1 MRRSL
6 DTLQSVFLI
15 GFVAIGL
22 TLGYWQF
29 FRQDDLLDRPT
40 NPRVAE
46 EAQRVV
52 RGRILDRNGVVLAE
66 DVRAPDGTKTR
77 RYRSPADATLV
88 GYHSDRFGNSGI
100 EERYDDYLSG
110 ARSADPLDGLR
121 RNLLHEE
128 ARGSDVTL
136 TIDSRIQQAAS
147 DVLGDWP
154 GAVVALDPQ
163 TGAVLAMASAPT
175 FDASTIDTA
184 WQQLLDDPNHPLVN
198 RAVSGLYTP
207 GSTFKLIT
215 ASAAI
220 DLGIVD
226 VDARYR
232 CTEPIS
238 IDNLTVD
245 CRNHSQLPVVNYRE
259 AFAWSCNRTFALSGL
274 ELGLDKLQLG
284 DGLKKPYPWEQVV
297 GRSADN
303 LEEYAGRFGFGRQIP
318 FDLPVATSQVKG
330 SGPWTAALLAQTAF
344 GQGQI
349 EATPMVMA
357 LAAATIAN
365 GGAEPAPFLATET
378 RAPNGAIS
386 ALNSPGGTLGR
397 VVSAHTAST
406 VNEMMVLSVD
416 TAYAHPAAISGLKVG
431 GKTGTA
437 EAGPDGMKPH
447 SWFVGYAPADN
458 PRVAVAVIMEH
469 RGSGTDFAT
478 PAGRAVLQQ
487 ALNVYRP

>member
-1 MRRSL
+1 VRRSL
-6 DTLQSVFLI
+6 DLLQSVFL
-15 GFVAIGL
+15 GAFVTIGL

-29 FRQDDLLDRPT
+29 FRQEELLDRPT

-46 EAQRVV
+46 EAQRVM
-52 RGRILDRNGVVLAE
+52 RGRILDRNGTVLAE
-66 DVRAPDGTKTR
+66 DIREPDGTKSR
-77 RYRSPADATLV
+77 RYRSPADANVV

-100 EERYDDYLSG
+100 EERYDEYLSG
-110 ARSADPLDGLR
+110 ARSADPIDRLR
-121 RNLLHEE
+121 RTLLHEQ

-136 TIDSRIQQAAS
+136 TIDARIQQEAS
-147 DVLGDWP
+147 DVLGGWP
-154 GAVVALDPQ
+154 GAVVALDPK
-163 TGAVLAMASAPT
+163 TGAILAMVSAPT
-175 FDASTIDTA
+175 FDSATIDTS
-184 WQQLLDDPNHPLVN
+184 WQQFLDDPNRPLVN

-226 VDARYR
+226 VDAKYR
-232 CTEPIS
+232 CTEPIT

-245 CRNHSQLPVVNYRE
+245 CRNHAQLPVVNYRE

-284 DGLKKPYPWEQVV
+284 DGLKKPFPWDQIV

-303 LEEYAGRFGFGRQIP
+303 LEEYARRFGFGRQIP
-318 FDLPVATSQVKG
+318 FDLPVATSEIKG
-330 SGPWTAALLAQTAF
+330 SDPWTAALLGQTAF
-344 GQGQI
+344 GQGQL
-349 EATPMVMA
+349 EATPLLMA
-357 LAAATIAN
+357 LSAATIAN
-365 GGAEPAPFLATET
+365 GGSEPAPFLAVDT
-378 RAPNGAIS
+378 RAPNGAVS

-397 VVSAHTAST
+397 VVSAQTAST
-406 VNEMMVLSVD
+406 VNEMMILSVD
-416 TAYAHPAAISGLKVG
+416 TAYAHPAAIPGVKVG

-437 EAGPDGMKPH
+437 EAGPDGMTPH
-447 SWFVGYAPADN
+447 SWFIGYAPADN